1 MSKDCF
7 YVHTRNVHVSY
18 IAFNKLIKS
27 LKKQWAL
34 SKSLKDHSLYRLEY
48 LGLSTRNMSIYFYIF
63 LQTLIRVLS
72 TELCKTMKQNVS
84 SWVFKYLCL
93 SAIYHKYKKISFF
106 FASIEKQHFQC
117 NPNVVCRASYAFS
130 WEAQDL

>member
-34 SKSLKDHSLYRLEY
+34 SKSLKDYSSYRLEI
-48 LGLSTRNMSIYFYIF
+48 LGLSTRNNSLVYHFGKSYLTYCCVFLYFLTNLEFFQPSYVKLWNRMYQAEFSNISVFQLYIINIRRLVSF
-63 LQTLIRVLS
+63 LPLLKNNIFNATQ
-72 TELCKTMKQNVS
+72 M
-84 SWVFKYLCL
+84 
-93 SAIYHKYKKISFF
+93 
-106 FASIEKQHFQC
+106 
-117 NPNVVCRASYAFS
+117 
-130 WEAQDL
+130 

>member
-34 SKSLKDHSLYRLEY
+34 SKSLKDYSLYRLEY
-48 LGLSTRNMSIYFYIF
+48 LGLSTRNMSIIEILRISIF
-63 LQTLIRVLS
+63 S
-72 TELCKTMKQNVS
+72 
-84 SWVFKYLCL
+84 
-93 SAIYHKYKKISFF
+93 YK
-106 FASIEKQHFQC
+106 
-117 NPNVVCRASYAFS
+117 P
-130 WEAQDL
+130 